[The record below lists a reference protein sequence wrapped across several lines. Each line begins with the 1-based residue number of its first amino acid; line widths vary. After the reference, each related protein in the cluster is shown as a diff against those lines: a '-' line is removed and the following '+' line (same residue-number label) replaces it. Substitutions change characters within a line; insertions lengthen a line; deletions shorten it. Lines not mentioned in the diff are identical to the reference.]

1 MPRFGATGRSLV
13 LFAQDAADAGVQ
25 AVNDA
30 IDAMPSVEVFAL
42 LGVAVVDAPPD
53 RIASAQATEAVLAIE
68 PERFVGLFDLS
79 SDYLRGYRDAVD
91 HLTEIGVTQPEPE
104 PDEGSTWGLQAVR
117 VPESA
122 RSGAGVRVAVLD
134 TGFDLTHPDFAG
146 REPVTRSFIDGEAV
160 QDGNGHGTHCIG
172 TALGPLAPEDGPRYG
187 IAHEG
192 EIFAGKVLSN
202 AGSGSDTQILAGIEW
217 AVEQG
222 CAVVSMSLG
231 APVAPGQAYS
241 QVFER
246 AARRAQD
253 AGTLIVAAAGN
264 ESNRPASIKPVG
276 HPANCPS
283 ILAVAALDP
292 NLRVASFSN
301 RGLNPDGGQV
311 DVAGP
316 GVDVYSSWPMPTRY
330 RTISGTSMA
339 TPHAAG
345 VAAQLAEANPEA
357 RGAALGRLL
366 VATARRLDV
375 SLRRCRIGDRAGAVM
390 EVTALV
396 ADDQLGAID
405 AVAARLAAAGLDV
418 EAVLPITGVITGTIE
433 DGASVA
439 ALSAIDGVIAVEPA
453 RTITLPPPDSPVQ

>member
-25 AVNDA
+25 AVNEA

-53 RIASAQATEAVLAIE
+53 RIAAAQATEAVLAIE

-122 RSGAGVRVAVLD
+122 HSGAGVRVAVLD

-172 TALGPLAPEDGPRYG
+172 TALGPLAPDDGPRYG

-311 DVAGP
+311 DVGGP

-375 SLRRCRIGDRAGAVM
+375 SS
-390 EVTALV
+390 
-396 ADDQLGAID
+396 ADVGSGI
-405 AVAARLAAAGLDV
+405 
-418 EAVLPITGVITGTIE
+418 
-433 DGASVA
+433 
-439 ALSAIDGVIAVEPA
+439 
-453 RTITLPPPDSPVQ
+453 VQAP

>member
-122 RSGAGVRVAVLD
+122 HSGAGVRVAVLD

-172 TALGPLAPEDGPRYG
+172 TALGPLAPDDGPRYG

-375 SLRRCRIGDRAGAVM
+375 SS
-390 EVTALV
+390 
-396 ADDQLGAID
+396 ADVGSGI
-405 AVAARLAAAGLDV
+405 
-418 EAVLPITGVITGTIE
+418 
-433 DGASVA
+433 
-439 ALSAIDGVIAVEPA
+439 
-453 RTITLPPPDSPVQ
+453 VQAP

>member
-30 IDAMPSVEVFAL
+30 IDAMPSVELFAL

-53 RIASAQATEAVLAIE
+53 RIAAAQATEAVLAIE

-122 RSGAGVRVAVLD
+122 HSGAGVRVAVLD

-192 EIFAGKVLSN
+192 KIFAGKVLSN

-231 APVAPGQAYS
+231 APVAQGQAYS

-375 SLRRCRIGDRAGAVM
+375 SS
-390 EVTALV
+390 
-396 ADDQLGAID
+396 ADVGSGI
-405 AVAARLAAAGLDV
+405 
-418 EAVLPITGVITGTIE
+418 
-433 DGASVA
+433 
-439 ALSAIDGVIAVEPA
+439 
-453 RTITLPPPDSPVQ
+453 VQAP

>member
-25 AVNDA
+25 AVNEA

-122 RSGAGVRVAVLD
+122 HSGAGVRVAVLD

-172 TALGPLAPEDGPRYG
+172 TALGPLAPDDGPRYG

-375 SLRRCRIGDRAGAVM
+375 SS
-390 EVTALV
+390 
-396 ADDQLGAID
+396 ADVGSGI
-405 AVAARLAAAGLDV
+405 
-418 EAVLPITGVITGTIE
+418 
-433 DGASVA
+433 
-439 ALSAIDGVIAVEPA
+439 
-453 RTITLPPPDSPVQ
+453 VQAP